1 MKTTHALFYIFV
13 SALALLL
20 QGCAVTGHPVTD
32 AAMGRPSGSA
42 EMERLLDQPGP
53 VALETVA
60 SADWSVSL
68 AGMVN
73 LKRPAAIAAGL
84 QDRDEPIQVYA
95 HVLKHPKYG
104 NFLVDTGISR
114 KLVDDPAGSG
124 VSWLV
129 REVMHIDKLKIRKST
144 AEILQELNGPLSGV
158 FFTHLHVDH
167 IAGLPDIPADTPLYI
182 AWPEATEGRSFK
194 YIFTRGSTND
204 LLAGKPLREW
214 HFQPDPQGKFEGV
227 MDVFGDGSVFA
238 ISVPGHTPGSVA
250 YVVRTPQGP
259 VLLTGDTSHT
269 RWGWEHGVEPGD
281 YTDDNDR
288 NLKSLQR
295 LKALADRH
303 PNMAVRL
310 GHQP

>member
-1 MKTTHALFYIFV
+1 MKTTYALFDAFA
-13 SALALLL
+13 SAPTLLL
-20 QGCAVTGHPVTD
+20 RGCAVTGHPVMD
-32 AAMGRPSGSA
+32 AAMGRLSGSA

-53 VALETVA
+53 VTLDTVV

-73 LKRPAAIAAGL
+73 LKRLAAVAAGL
-84 QDRDEPIQVYA
+84 QDREEPIQVYV
-95 HVLKHPKYG
+95 HVLKHPQYG

-129 REVMHIDKLKIRKST
+129 RAVMHTDKLRIRKST
-144 AEILQELNGPLSGV
+144 AEILQELNGPLTGV
-158 FFTHLHVDH
+158 FFTHLHLDH
-167 IAGLPDIPADTPLYI
+167 IAGTPDIPAGTPLYI
-182 AWPEATEGRSFK
+182 SWPEATAERSFK
-194 YIFTRGSTND
+194 YLFTRRSTNN
-204 LLAGKPLREW
+204 LLAGKPLHEW
-214 HFQPDPQGKFEGV
+214 RFGPDPQGKFDGV
-227 MDVFGDGSVFA
+227 LDVFGDGSVFA

-250 YVVRTPQGP
+250 YAVRTPHGP
-259 VLLTGDTSHT
+259 VLLSGDTSHT
-269 RWGWEHGVEPGD
+269 RWGWEHGVEPGT

-288 NLKSLQR
+288 NLENLQR